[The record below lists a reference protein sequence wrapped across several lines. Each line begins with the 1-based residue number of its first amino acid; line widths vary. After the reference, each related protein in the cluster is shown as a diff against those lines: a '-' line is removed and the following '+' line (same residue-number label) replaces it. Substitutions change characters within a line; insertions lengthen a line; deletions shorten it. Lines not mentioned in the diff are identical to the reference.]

1 MTKRAIE
8 AEPLFQPL
16 KRRSCFAWS
25 ENNSMQHC
33 QQVSVLLY
41 NIIIFIYIIHIYVS
55 YTYFTVYMCMCFD
68 ASLVTYVLFVCVC
81 VCVCACF
88 YIPVGI

>member
-1 MTKRAIE
+1 
-8 AEPLFQPL
+8 
-16 KRRSCFAWS
+16 
-25 ENNSMQHC
+25 MQHC

-68 ASLVTYVLFVCVC
+68 ASLVTYVQS
-81 VCVCACF
+81 
-88 YIPVGI
+88 YSYSIY